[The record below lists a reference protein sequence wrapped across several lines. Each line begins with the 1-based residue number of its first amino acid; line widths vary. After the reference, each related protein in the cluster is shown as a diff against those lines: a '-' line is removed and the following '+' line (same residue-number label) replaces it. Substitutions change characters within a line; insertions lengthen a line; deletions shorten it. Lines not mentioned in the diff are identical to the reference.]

1 MTFLAFLRAHP
12 DEAIQT
18 AAEWLY
24 GTDGGPID
32 LGEAV
37 GWLDAVGAPS
47 VAFQAVAEG
56 WREFRKAQASGRE
69 SGENLK

>member
-1 MTFLAFLRAHP
+1 MTFLAFLRANDDP
-12 DEAIQT
+12 ATRE

-47 VAFQAVAEG
+47 WVFQAVSSAY
-56 WREFRKAQASGRE
+56 REFRRTQASGRK

>member
-1 MTFLAFLRAHP
+1 MTFLDFLRAH
-12 DEAIQT
+12 DELAT
-18 AAEWLY
+18 REAAEWLY

-47 VAFQAVAEG
+47 
-56 WREFRKAQASGRE
+56 
-69 SGENLK
+69 